1 MRDERGQAVVEL
13 ALVLPVLFLI
23 LMGIIDFGHVFLT
36 DLQVNTA
43 ARYGARLAVT
53 GKTDADIIAAVVG
66 ELGNPQD
73 GLSVTITPE
82 PYNRK
87 VGQPVTVT
95 VSYDVPIWTPFI
107 KPIIGDSIKLGAQ
120 VVMRGE

>member
-1 MRDERGQAVVEL
+1 
-13 ALVLPVLFLI
+13 
-23 LMGIIDFGHVFLT
+23 
-36 DLQVNTA
+36 
-43 ARYGARLAVT
+43 
-53 GKTDADIIAAVVG
+53 VG